1 MKAVYYEKYG
11 STEVLELKEIEKP
24 SVSSDEILIKVYA
37 ASVQPMDIRF
47 RTGTPLLAR
56 AIAGLT
62 KPKIKILGFDYSGVV
77 EAVGENITSYSP
89 GDEVFGL
96 RNSDNKSGTHVE
108 YFTVTENEIGRKP
121 PNLTHIVAATAGM
134 AGIMALQGLRDHGEI
149 KPGKKVLLNGASGG
163 IGTYAVPIAKH
174 YGAEVTGVCSTGNL
188 EMVKSLGADH
198 VIDYTKEDFTENSD
212 SYDVIFDIVR
222 KNTFNNCKKA
232 LTEKGIYIT
241 THMSP
246 SLLIEMK
253 LNSNPNSK
261 RSITMWGDVNGKDL
275 EIVSK
280 LLESEVIVPVIDRV
294 YSMEEIADAHR
305 YVEKGHAKG
314 KVILKIA

>member
-1 MKAVYYEKYG
+1 MKTVYYERYG
-11 STEVLELKEIEKP
+11 STEVLELREIEKP
-24 SVSSDEILIKVYA
+24 STSNDEILVKVHA

-77 EAVGENITSYSP
+77 EAVGENITSYYP

-96 RNSDNKSGTHVE
+96 RNSENKSGTHAE
-108 YFTVTENEIGRKP
+108 YFTVTEKEIARKP
-121 PNLTHIVAATAGM
+121 HNLTHVQAATAGM

-163 IGTYAVPIAKH
+163 IGTFAVQIAKH

-198 VIDYTKEDFTENSD
+198 VIDYTKEDFTKNTD
-212 SYDVIFDIVR
+212 SYDVIYDIVR

-232 LTEKGIYIT
+232 LTAKGIYIT
-241 THMSP
+241 TDMSP
-246 SLLIEMK
+246 GLLIEMK

-261 RSITMWGDVNGKDL
+261 RSITMWGDVNGEDL
-275 EIVSK
+275 EVVSK

-294 YSMEEIADAHR
+294 YSMEEIVDAHM
-305 YVEKGHAKG
+305 YIEKGHAKG
-314 KVILKIA
+314 KVILEIA